1 MYSKQRVRRRLM
13 QGSSGIGNRHPHPPT
28 LYHPSQ
34 KEEEEEE
41 DSKCWYA
48 PEARAK
54 GKCTGNEIQPVQW
67 RTMEP
72 RHTSREDRMLVV
84 LLLGLFA
91 SNKQLAAR
99 TVAVVSGFL
108 IYICATRIS
117 DCCADI
123 YIFGIQIKIRS
134 DFRPYWQKLK
144 LEFLPGEIKI
154 AISLCRRIAI
164 RTGKI

>member
-13 QGSSGIGNRHPHPPT
+13 QGSSGIGNRPLTHTH
-28 LYHPSQ
+28 HPSQ
-34 KEEEEEE
+34 KEEEEDEEE

-54 GKCTGNEIQPVQW
+54 GECTGNEIQPVQW

-99 TVAVVSGFL
+99 AVAVVSGFL
-108 IYICATRIS
+108 I
-117 DCCADI
+117 
-123 YIFGIQIKIRS
+123 
-134 DFRPYWQKLK
+134 
-144 LEFLPGEIKI
+144 
-154 AISLCRRIAI
+154 
-164 RTGKI
+164 